1 MMIAGRDFL
10 EKRQKFFLEDKL
22 YSFCSSVAEYGV
34 FSEETPYFKEQK
46 DKIANSRYYSTVR
59 ASTVFSMM
67 RMQIASVQQETVQ
80 IKVTSLSQINAGEV
94 SGSYYIVRNQMP
106 SAVLSWV

>member
-22 YSFCSSVAEYGV
+22 YSFSSSVAEYGV
-34 FSEETPYFKEQK
+34 FAEESPYFKQFKE
-46 DKIANSRYYSTVR
+46 KIAGSRYYSTVR

-67 RMQIASVQQETVQ
+67 R
-80 IKVTSLSQINAGEV
+80 L
-94 SGSYYIVRNQMP
+94 
-106 SAVLSWV
+106 